1 MVRAVLACALALPTH
16 AAVAMQQGAPP
27 TPKLEQPSGWPLV
40 GYILAAVMMVAAV
53 FLSVRT
59 SNRQD
64 IDESGASNP

>member
-1 MVRAVLACALALPTH
+1 
-16 AAVAMQQGAPP
+16 MQQGAPP
-27 TPKLEQPSGWPLV
+27 MPKVEQPSGWPLV
-40 GYILAAVMMVAAV
+40 GYILAAVMLVAGV

>member
-1 MVRAVLACALALPTH
+1 
-16 AAVAMQQGAPP
+16 MQQGAPP

-40 GYILAAVMMVAAV
+40 GYILAAVMLVAGV